1 MGTGYVR
8 NDTANNIAN
17 GNVINADDID
27 GEFNAIEATFNNSS
41 GHTHDGTTSE
51 GAPIE
56 VIGPSQDI
64 VATASLLRPKTNNA
78 VDLGTTS
85 LKYKDLHMAGTA
97 AIATNATVG
106 GTLGVTGA
114 TTLSDT
120 LAVTGNQ
127 TNTGNL
133 TVNGNTTLGN
143 AASDTVTVTADVA
156 SNLIPS
162 VDNTYDLGASGSEWK
177 DLYIDGTA
185 NIDTG
190 SIDTANVGTLAVANN
205 ATVTGNLTVDGT
217 INASISGVSTTANAL
232 TTPRTITIAG
242 ITSGAANFDGSTNI
256 TITTSGLTLGG
267 TAVTSTGAEL
277 NILDGVTAT
286 TTELNILDGIT
297 ASTAELNILD
307 GVTASTAELN
317 YVDGVTSAI
326 QTQLDAKATVS
337 NPTFTTGITSP
348 QVDIT
353 GQGDLRLQDSA
364 GGQYV
369 ALQAPATLSS
379 NYTLTLPT
387 TDGTADQLLKT
398 DGSGGLDWVDDDLT
412 GAYEILNETNL
423 NGATTATFTVGTD
436 YEYILEIYHLAVDN
450 DSGGAVNID
459 YSTDGG
465 SSFGQTI
472 YYGINRSDYNNY
484 TWYKTSG
491 SSNAQAPI
499 TYSNVP
505 PYNYVNKFTQAH
517 GVYRW
522 HQMSGAYGTGYVM
535 WNGISNAHGA
545 SNNAIEIAQHT
556 VDTTSSINTLR
567 FSTNASFGLYG
578 FIRVMRR
585 KT

>member
-8 NDTANNIAN
+8 ADTANNISN
-17 GNVINADDID
+17 GNVIDADDLD
-27 GEFNAIEATFNNSS
+27 NEFNAVESAFNASS
-41 GHTHDGTTSE
+41 GHTHDGTSAE

-56 VIGPSQDI
+56 VIGPSQDV
-64 VATASLLRPKTNNA
+64 VATASVLRPKTNNT

-162 VDNTYDLGASGSEWK
+162 VDDTYDLGASGSEWK
-177 DLYIDGTA
+177 DLYLDGTA
-185 NIDTG
+185 NIDTA
-190 SIDTANVGTLAVANN
+190 SIDTANVGTLAVSGNG
-205 ATVTGNLTVDGT
+205 TITGDLTVDGT
-217 INASISGVSTTANAL
+217 INATVVGTVGQADTLTTA
-232 TTPRTITIAG
+232 RTIAIAG
-242 ITSGAANFDGSTNI
+242 VTSGAANFDGSANI
-256 TITTSGLTLGG
+256 TITTTGLTLGG
-267 TAVTSTGAEL
+267 TAVTATGAEL

-286 TTELNILDGIT
+286 ATELNILDGLT
-297 ASTAELNILD
+297 ASTAELNTLNGI
-307 GVTASTAELN
+307 TASTTELN

-326 QTQLDAKATVS
+326 QTQIDAKAAVS

-387 TDGTADQLLKT
+387 TDGTANQLLKT
-398 DGSGGLDWVDDDLT
+398 DGSGGLGWVDDDLT

-423 NGATTATFTVGTD
+423 NGATSATFSVGTN
-436 YEYILEIYHLAVDN
+436 YEYILEIYHLTVDSN
-450 DSGGAVNID
+450 SGGAVNIG
-459 YSTDGG
+459 YSTDSG
-465 SSFGQTI
+465 STFNTNV
-472 YYGINRSDYNNY
+472 YYGINRSDYNSN

-491 SSNAQAPI
+491 SSTSQVPI
-499 TYSNVP
+499 TYYNVP

-535 WNGISNAHGA
+535 WNGISPTLGA
-545 SNNAIEIAQHT
+545 DDNAIEIAQHT
-556 VDTTSSINTLR
+556 VDTTSSVTNLR
-567 FSTNASFGLYG
+567 FDTNGSFGLYG